1 MDLASRLKQFD
12 AYPKTLEDFRVKTF
26 GGALVTGISS
36 VIMLLLF
43 LSEFN
48 YYLTTEVHPELFVDT
63 TRHQKLRINID
74 VFFPKLACTYLSIDA
89 MDVSGEQQS
98 DLEHNIFKKRY
109 DEHGKPIETEAK
121 KEDLGDKSAEAVKAL
136 NTTDSPNKCESC
148 YGAETVEYPCCNTC
162 ESVRD
167 AYRRKGWAFRDP
179 ESIDQCKREHWKD
192 SFTAQQNE
200 GCQIYGYI
208 EVSKVAGNFHIA
220 PGKSFQQQHVHVQ
233 LLSVGKDGRISLNM
247 HDLQPFGAKQFNVS
261 HHIHSLS
268 FGVPI
273 PGVHNP
279 LDGTNVSAESGSLMY
294 QYFVKIVPTV
304 YKKLSGEAVWSN
316 QFSFTKHKRP
326 VRQLSGEHGL
336 PGFFVLY
343 ELSPMLVQYTEKR
356 RSFTHFLT
364 GVCAI
369 IGGVF
374 TVASLIDSMIYH
386 SARALKKKIELGKAT

>member
-1 MDLASRLKQFD
+1 MDGSLATRLKQFD

-26 GGALVTGISS
+26 GGAIVTGVSS
-36 VIMLLLF
+36 FIMFILF

-74 VFFPKLACTYLSIDA
+74 IFFPKLGCAYLSIDA
-89 MDVSGEQQS
+89 MDVSGEQQT
-98 DLEHNIFKKRY
+98 DLEHNIFKKRF
-109 DEHGKPIETEAK
+109 DENGKPVETDAR
-121 KEDLGDKSAEAVKAL
+121 KEDLGDKSEEALKAL
-136 NTTDSPNKCESC
+136 NSTVDPNKCESC
-148 YGAETVEYPCCNTC
+148 YGAETEDMPCCNTC
-162 ESVRD
+162 EQVRT
-167 AYRRKGWAFRDP
+167 AYRKKGWAFRDP
-179 ESIDQCKREHWKD
+179 ESIEQCKREHWKD
-192 SFTAQQNE
+192 SFQEQMNE
-200 GCQIYGYI
+200 GCQVYGYI

-220 PGKSFQQQHVHVQ
+220 PGKSFQQQHVHV
-233 LLSVGKDGRISLNM
+233 

-261 HHIHSLS
+261 HHIRSLS

-273 PGVHNP
+273 PGVINP
-279 LDGTNVSAESGSLMY
+279 LDGTFINAEAGSLMY

-304 YKKLSGEAVWSN
+304 YKKLSGEVVWSN
-316 QFSFTKHKRP
+316 QYSFTKHKRP
-326 VRQLSGEHGL
+326 VRQLTGEHGL

-356 RSFTHFLT
+356 RSFMHFLT

-374 TVASLIDSMIYH
+374 TVAGLIDSMIYH
-386 SARALKKKIELGKAT
+386 SAKAFKKKLDLGKAT